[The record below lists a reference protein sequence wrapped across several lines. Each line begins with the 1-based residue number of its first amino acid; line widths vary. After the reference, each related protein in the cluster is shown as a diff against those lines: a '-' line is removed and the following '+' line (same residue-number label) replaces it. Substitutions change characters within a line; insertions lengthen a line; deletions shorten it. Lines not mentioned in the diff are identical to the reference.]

1 MEQTNE
7 VVNAVKSAVTNSIEP
22 LNLELQAVKSELDVM
37 KTNYT
42 NLESR
47 ITENVKNSRLEV
59 KEFDMKGNEAGIRE
73 GLSKFILQG
82 LKSYKDYNPATFIK
96 SFEDKKADSYSN
108 RFAYEFAQKNLSQT
122 SYSGGGLF
130 IQPQIYQEVL
140 PYLFVKGLNDVIRR
154 KGNVVDM
161 KRGTLNIVV
170 DTYVGED
177 ASFVAPNTAGQLA
190 EMAGWTNLVLAE
202 KILKTNIV
210 FDNNLIDNADINTVQ
225 YIERKTTT
233 KYNLFKDN
241 VILYG
246 QGVSNG
252 IKGLTNQYSSAND
265 FAIGGT
271 TLSLVRA
278 DLVKAKSR
286 IDTALSQNMDLSRCA
301 FVMNSRVKYY
311 IETLATVDGYV
322 SELAQ
327 EIMRSGT
334 LAGVEVVVTNLI
346 PTNLS
351 GSNTEILFIDFSDIF
366 YGISEPMSMEF
377 ARNDAYTN
385 NSGSV
390 IYGKDTEQSIL
401 RISEK
406 FDLLMA
412 RPTAMLK
419 ITGVTY

>member
-7 VVNAVKSAVTNSIEP
+7 VVNAIKSAVTNSIEP
-22 LNLELQAVKSELDVM
+22 LNNELTAIKSELDVM
-37 KTNYT
+37 KTNY
-42 NLESR
+42 NDLENR
-47 ITENVKNSRLEV
+47 ITENVKNSKLEV
-59 KEFDMKGNEAGIRE
+59 KEFDMKSNESGIRE

-82 LKSYKDYNPATFIK
+82 LKSYKDYNPSTFIK

-311 IETLATVDGYV
+311 
-322 SELAQ
+322 
-327 EIMRSGT
+327 
-334 LAGVEVVVTNLI
+334 
-346 PTNLS
+346 
-351 GSNTEILFIDFSDIF
+351 
-366 YGISEPMSMEF
+366 
-377 ARNDAYTN
+377 ARN
-385 NSGSV
+385 
-390 IYGKDTEQSIL
+390 E
-401 RISEK
+401 
-406 FDLLMA
+406 
-412 RPTAMLK
+412 
-419 ITGVTY
+419 